1 MKKINLEQGLRGLL
15 LVAAT
20 MIISMLSA
28 HAEGQLASLPDPAQD
43 ETLARISSQQ
53 SAVFAGGCF
62 WGVQAVFQ
70 HTKGVIS
77 ATSGYAGGTA
87 SAANYEQV
95 SSGKTGHAESVKVI
109 YDPAQISYGKLLKI
123 YFAVAHNPT
132 ELNRQG
138 PDSGTQY
145 RSEIFA
151 LSAAQQ
157 KIAEGYIQQLDAA
170 KVYPQ
175 KIVTR
180 VSALPTF
187 YAAEDYHQDFATRHP
202 HHPYIVRFDLPKLE
216 QLRAQF
222 PKMYQPYPLKK

>member
-1 MKKINLEQGLRGLL
+1 MKKIKLAHGLWALL
-15 LVAAT
+15 SVAVILV
-20 MIISMLSA
+20 ISALPA
-28 HAEGQLASLPDPAQD
+28 VAEGQLGRLPDPAQD
-43 ETLARISSQQ
+43 ETLANISSQQ

-77 ATSGYAGGTA
+77 ATSGYSGGTA
-87 SAANYEQV
+87 SGANYEQV

-109 YDPAQISYGKLLKI
+109 YDPAKISYGQLLKI

-132 ELNRQG
+132 ELDRQG

-151 LSAAQQ
+151 VSTAQQ

-202 HHPYIVRFDLPKLE
+202 NHPYIVRFDLPKLE

-222 PKMYQPYPLKK
+222 PKMYQPYQLRK